1 MSVYWMTW
9 GLGRAMAPVIGGFLN
24 DKISP
29 HAVWY
34 GGLIIGLSSTLGL
47 FLLGRS
53 RALSAAGNLAAPQT
67 T

>member
-1 MSVYWMTW
+1 
-9 GLGRAMAPVIGGFLN
+9 MAPVIGGFLN